1 VRAKESALAAFAAP
15 SLPTTWLVLQ
25 DVKTWTHTSHAS
37 AIGDDLFKNEK
48 DIIFLRFDWKAYIRI
63 NGGAFVNPQSTRAN
77 GESAERVGGA
87 ILRLVAQTLFVAVFF
102 HPLAAFV
109 FCDF

>member
-1 VRAKESALAAFAAP
+1 MVKKPVILNHLNAGAVDRLKRWALMR
-15 SLPTTWLVLQ
+15 T
-25 DVKTWTHTSHAS
+25 
-37 AIGDDLFKNEK
+37 
-48 DIIFLRFDWKAYIRI
+48 
-63 NGGAFVNPQSTRAN
+63 GGGIFVNPQAIRRN
-77 GESAERVGGA
+77 GRSAARGGGT

>member
-1 VRAKESALAAFAAP
+1 M
-15 SLPTTWLVLQ
+15 
-25 DVKTWTHTSHAS
+25 KTRG
-37 AIGDDLFKNEK
+37 GD
-48 DIIFLRFDWKAYIRI
+48 
-63 NGGAFVNPQSTRAN
+63 FVNLQAMRKN
-77 GESAERVGGA
+77 GRSAARGGGA

>member
-1 VRAKESALAAFAAP
+1 MVKKTVFLNHRNAGAGDRSKRWALMR
-15 SLPTTWLVLQ
+15 T
-25 DVKTWTHTSHAS
+25 
-37 AIGDDLFKNEK
+37 
-48 DIIFLRFDWKAYIRI
+48 
-63 NGGAFVNPQSTRAN
+63 GGEQLGNPQAIRGN
-77 GESAERVGGA
+77 GESAARGGGA

>member
-1 VRAKESALAAFAAP
+1 MR
-15 SLPTTWLVLQ
+15 T
-25 DVKTWTHTSHAS
+25 
-37 AIGDDLFKNEK
+37 
-48 DIIFLRFDWKAYIRI
+48 
-63 NGGAFVNPQSTRAN
+63 GGGIFVNPQATRGN
-77 GESAERVGGA
+77 GRSAARGGGA

>member
-1 VRAKESALAAFAAP
+1 MK
-15 SLPTTWLVLQ
+15 
-25 DVKTWTHTSHAS
+25 
-37 AIGDDLFKNEK
+37 
-48 DIIFLRFDWKAYIRI
+48 IR
-63 NGGAFVNPQSTRAN
+63 GGVFVNPQAMRKN
-77 GESAERVGGA
+77 GRSAARGGGA

>member
-1 VRAKESALAAFAAP
+1 M
-15 SLPTTWLVLQ
+15 
-25 DVKTWTHTSHAS
+25 KT
-37 AIGDDLFKNEK
+37 
-48 DIIFLRFDWKAYIRI
+48 R
-63 NGGAFVNPQSTRAN
+63 GGNFVNLQAMRKN
-77 GESAERVGGA
+77 GKSAARGGGA

>member
-1 VRAKESALAAFAAP
+1 MGF
-15 SLPTTWLVLQ
+15 
-25 DVKTWTHTSHAS
+25 
-37 AIGDDLFKNEK
+37 
-48 DIIFLRFDWKAYIRI
+48 FL
-63 NGGAFVNPQSTRAN
+63 NPQLARKSKK
-77 GESAERVGGA
+77 SAARSGGF

>member
-1 VRAKESALAAFAAP
+1 MRIKGGVLVRPQATRKNGRSAAR
-15 SLPTTWLVLQ
+15 
-25 DVKTWTHTSHAS
+25 
-37 AIGDDLFKNEK
+37 GD
-48 DIIFLRFDWKAYIRI
+48 
-63 NGGAFVNPQSTRAN
+63 
-77 GESAERVGGA
+77 GA

>member
-1 VRAKESALAAFAAP
+1 MKSPILLQRGHAEANDRWKRQAIMRIKGGGFVRPQATRENGRSAAR
-15 SLPTTWLVLQ
+15 
-25 DVKTWTHTSHAS
+25 
-37 AIGDDLFKNEK
+37 G
-48 DIIFLRFDWKAYIRI
+48 
-63 NGGAFVNPQSTRAN
+63 
-77 GESAERVGGA
+77 GGA